1 MTQALERKEVPVN
14 SRPYK
19 IRVYRPNQTHY
30 NVTIKLSVT
39 VSELYPVLNEKL
51 LLDPERETHRLYL
64 KERGRERVL
73 AGTERPADIVRR
85 RLDQAG
91 YDAKDGQ
98 DLLES
103 EDIGFLLKFV
113 YKSNLLGPTVKQ
125 EEELVFEN
133 FEYIDLTGRSLKTV
147 PITLY
152 SQAEN
157 IVSLTLSRNPMLE
170 IPRDFI
176 QRCTTLR
183 DLRLS
188 NMAMKKVPQS
198 VRYCTTLHRLD
209 ISSNR
214 IGSLDESFLSEIP
227 ELRELK
233 AQNNRLETLPWFF
246 PRMNNLKF
254 INISNN
260 KFQKFPTHLCQVAS
274 LVDLDISFN
283 MITDIPEEIGEL
295 TSLEHLVIIGNQ
307 VSRLPRSF
315 SRLQNLK
322 LLDCRRNRISDMSVV
337 CALPKLATLM
347 ADHNSIHA
355 LELSLGRSLETLDA
369 SRNDI
374 TQLTLVPGPQGP
386 TPYSLVSLDISY
398 AKLPSLDE
406 AIFAQLTSLK
416 ILKLDHNSFRFIPE
430 TLGELTR
437 LEYLSCSD
445 NQLDSLP
452 GGVGKLQKLEFLDA
466 HNNSLT
472 ELPATLWNCASLVH
486 MNFTSNLVSVL
497 HPPTMPAVPAP
508 GGDGGNYANSI
519 LSERKGSAA
528 SIEHGRSVPPLAKSL
543 ERLFL
548 GENRLADDAL
558 HPLTVL
564 RGLKVLNLSF
574 NDIQEIPSR
583 FFASL
588 LKLEELYLS
597 GNKLSIIPT
606 EDLHRLT
613 KLAVLFLNGNKLQTL
628 PQELTKVT
636 SLQAL
641 DVGSNV
647 LKYNINNWEFD
658 WNWNFN
664 TNLKYLNLSGNKRLE
679 IKPDAHMSH
688 KGQRSAEHT
697 HRKILAGFTDLTQ
710 LCILGLMDVTTT
722 FVPNIPEENEDRRV
736 RTSGSDVNGLAY
748 GIADTLGKSDHL
760 TMFDLVQ
767 PRFRAK
773 DNEAVFAMFG
783 RAQSKGSNNVLSK
796 YLHDRFIPTLIKQ
809 LQLTNSLDP
818 EGVPGA
824 LRRTFLALNKSLHDY
839 LYSGRKLSHAGTLPQ
854 TSPFEVSSQNGACG
868 VVLYLQ
874 EKILYVA
881 NAGNALA
888 VISKQGNAVPLAK
901 KHDPFDREET
911 ARIRAAEGWV
921 SPKGFVNDEVDIS
934 RAFGFYNLLPVVNAR
949 PYVHTYPLSPL
960 DEFVIIANR
969 GLWDYVSFQ
978 TAVDIARSERADPMI
993 AAQKL
998 RDFAIS
1004 YGADGSTMIMVI
1016 SVAELFHS
1024 SARSRQPTVDSLID
1038 PEYASSVRR
1047 RRRDDIIDRNIS
1059 RLDIEV
1065 QAPVGHVALVFT
1077 DIRNST
1083 HLWEVNSGMATAMR
1097 LHNNLLRRQL
1107 RFCGGYEVKTEG
1119 DAFMCS
1125 FPTTLAALWWCLS
1138 VQEALLKEAWPLEIL
1153 ECEDGKEILDANG
1166 CVIERGL
1173 SVRMGMHCGTPVCER
1188 DPITHRMDY
1197 FGPVVNRSARICARA
1212 AGGQIMCSAD
1222 VVREINAK
1230 ILGTEPETEY
1240 SYLQTPPA
1248 IEGISQIGIELVPV
1262 GEVKLKGLEIPE
1274 TLSIAYPRALAGR
1287 KDLKD
1292 DEPSESTSRIQFSVE
1307 QMRQLELLALRLE
1320 ALSSGRVFRPIP
1332 QRKGSTAGLSP
1343 SDVEPS
1349 RSNIITGDPQLL
1361 LPVVNEKASD
1371 NDLMVLLDSIS
1382 LRIENALKALTL
1394 RHLSGDAGIKGVLA
1408 SLSNGGHNDER
1419 TLRVLLSLF
1428 DVN

>member
-1 MTQALERKEVPVN
+1 MDRRDTIYN
-14 SRPYK
+14 FRPYK
-19 IRVYRPNQTHY
+19 IRVYRPNSTYHI
-30 NVTIKLSVT
+30 VTIGLSVA

-73 AGTERPADIVRR
+73 AQTERPADIVRR
-85 RLDQAG
+85 RLEQAG

-98 DLLES
+98 DLLEK

-113 YKSNLLGPTVKQ
+113 YKSNLLGPT
-125 EEELVFEN
+125 EEELVIEN

-147 PITLY
+147 PIVLY
-152 SQAEN
+152 SHADE

-198 VRYCTTLHRLD
+198 VRYCTTLHRLE

-214 IGSLDESFLSEIP
+214 IVNLDESYLDDIP
-227 ELRELK
+227 DLRDLK
-233 AQNNRLETLPWFF
+233 AQNNRLESLPWFF
-246 PRMNNLKF
+246 PRMRSLKYL
-254 INISNN
+254 NISNN
-260 KFQKFPTHLCQVAS
+260 KFRVVPSHLCKVES

-283 MITDIPEEIGEL
+283 MITEIPEEIGEL
-295 TSLEHLVIIGNQ
+295 RNLEQLVIVGNQ
-307 VSRLPRSF
+307 VSRLPKSF
-315 SRLQNLK
+315 SRLENLK
-322 LLDCRRNRISDMSVV
+322 LLDCRRNRISDLSIV
-337 CALPKLATLM
+337 CSLPKLQTLM
-347 ADHNSIHA
+347 ADHNAIHG
-355 LELSLGRSLETLDA
+355 LELALGPSLEVLDA

-374 TQLTLVPGPQGP
+374 TQLTLVSGLKNPF
-386 TPYSLVSLDISY
+386 PYVLTSLDISY

-406 AIFAQLTSLK
+406 AIFSQLTSLK
-416 ILKLDHNSFRFIPE
+416 SLKLDHNSFRFIPE
-430 TLGELTR
+430 SLGQLER
-437 LEYLSCSD
+437 LEHLSCSD

-452 GGVGKLQKLEFLDA
+452 ISIGKLQKLETLDA

-472 ELPATLWNCASLVH
+472 ELPAELWNCASLVH
-486 MNFTSNLVSVL
+486 INFTSNLVNVW
-497 HPPTMPAVPAP
+497 HNPPMTVPPVPA
-508 GGDGGNYANSI
+508 GDNNSFANSLI
-519 LSERKGSAA
+519 SERKGSTISLEQARA
-528 SIEHGRSVPPLAKSL
+528 MPPLAKSL

-548 GENRLADDAL
+548 GENRLGDEAL
-558 HPLTVL
+558 HALTVL
-564 RGLKVLNLSF
+564 KELKVLNLSF
-574 NDIQEIPSR
+574 NDIQEMPSR

-613 KLAVLFLNGNKLQTL
+613 KLTVLFLNGNKLQTL
-628 PQELTKVT
+628 PQELAKVT

-688 KGQRSAEHT
+688 KGQRNVEQQ
-697 HRKILAGFTDLTQ
+697 HRKMLAGFTDLTQ
-710 LCILGLMDVTTT
+710 LRILGLMDVTTT
-722 FVPNIPEENEDRRV
+722 FVPNIPEETEDRRV

-748 GIADTLGKSDHL
+748 GIADTLGKSEHL
-760 TMFDLVQ
+760 SMFDLVQ
-767 PRFRAK
+767 PRFRGK
-773 DNEAVFAMFG
+773 ENEAVFAMFG
-783 RAQSKGSNNVLSK
+783 RAQSKGNNNVLAK
-796 YLHDRFIPTLIKQ
+796 YLHDRFIPTLIKE
-809 LQLTNSLDP
+809 LQMINLIDAN
-818 EGVPGA
+818 GVPDA
-824 LRRTFLALNKSLHDY
+824 LRRTFLALNKSMHDS
-839 LYSGRKLSHAGTLPQ
+839 LYSGNNRKMSTGGSMQVHA
-854 TSPFEVSSQNGACG
+854 VHDISSQSGACG
-868 VVLYLQ
+868 IALYLQ
-874 EKILYVA
+874 EKTLYVA

-888 VISKQGNAVPLAK
+888 VVSKQGAAMPLAK

-921 SPKGFVNDEVDIS
+921 SPKGLVNDEVDMS

-949 PYVHTYPLSPL
+949 PYVHTYHLSAL
-960 DEFVIIANR
+960 DEFVIIGNR
-969 GLWDYVSFQ
+969 GLWDYVSYQ
-978 TAVDIARSERADPMI
+978 TAVDIARSARDDPMI

-1024 SARSRQPTVDSLID
+1024 NVRSRQPTMDSFVD
-1038 PEYASSVRR
+1038 PEYASSLRR
-1047 RRRDDIIDRNIS
+1047 RRRDEINDRNIS

-1065 QAPVGHVALVFT
+1065 SPPVGHVALVFT

-1125 FPTTLAALWWCLS
+1125 FQNSLSALWWCLS

-1153 ECEDGKEILDANG
+1153 ECEDGKEILDADG
-1166 CVIERGL
+1166 RIIERGL

-1197 FGPVVNRSARICARA
+1197 FGTMVNRSARICARA

-1230 ILGTEPETEY
+1230 VLGTEPETEY
-1240 SYLQTPPA
+1240 SFSQAPQA
-1248 IEGISQIGIELVPV
+1248 IEAIQQIGIEVVPV

-1274 TLSIAYPRALAGR
+1274 MLSVVYPRALAGR

-1292 DEPSESTSRIQFSVE
+1292 ERPSENTSRIQFSVD
-1307 QMRQLELLALRLE
+1307 QMRQLEMLAIRLE
-1320 ALSSGRVFRPIP
+1320 ALTSGRVFRAEPP
-1332 QRKGSTAGLSP
+1332 GKSSRAGQAGADESSSGSC
-1343 SDVEPS
+1343 
-1349 RSNIITGDPQLL
+1349 IIRGNAELL
-1361 LPVVNEKASD
+1361 MPAISEKASD
-1371 NDLMVLLDSIS
+1371 NDLMLLMDSLS
-1382 LRIENALKALTL
+1382 LRIENSLKALTL
-1394 RHLSGDAGIKGVLA
+1394 KHLSNEAGVQTLLA
-1408 SLSNGGHNDER
+1408 SLKDYGQGNDR

-1428 DVN
+1428 DAS